1 MLKISEIRGKYLANR
16 YLPRFFLLIFCT
28 FKMQNMIP
36 KKGQMFPENLG
47 MFPENQCLF
56 TKNNR
61 VLDFSN
67 KIGTHFE

>member
-1 MLKISEIRGKYLANR
+1 
-16 YLPRFFLLIFCT
+16 
-28 FKMQNMIP
+28 MQNMIP

-61 VLDFSN
+61 VLDFYKKWKLILSSLQ
-67 KIGTHFE
+67 